1 MNLVVL
7 SNHDLLGK
15 FYSQNHSPLIKSSKS
30 KPKKTKVLK
39 LENFNSI
46 IRYEEI
52 LFSFNLE
59 NHEIDTLIA

>member
-15 FYSQNHSPLIKSSKS
+15 FYAKSLTFDTLIKEQTE
-30 KPKKTKVLK
+30 KTEVLK